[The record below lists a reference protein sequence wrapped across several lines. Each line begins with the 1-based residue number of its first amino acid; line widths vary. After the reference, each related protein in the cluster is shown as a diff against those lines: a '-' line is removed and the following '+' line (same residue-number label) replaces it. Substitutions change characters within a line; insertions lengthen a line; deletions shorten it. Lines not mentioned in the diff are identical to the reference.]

1 MNLQKIIKLVAA
13 IVGVL
18 SIFFLIRIIG
28 AGDENLKASPDLQD
42 SIVSPFM
49 YVAYIILGIMV
60 ALVVVFSLKHMFTN
74 AATLKKTLIN
84 VGAFLLLALVAYFGF
99 ANGVETPLR
108 DGEVLT
114 AGNSQL
120 VGAGLYLFYF
130 LVFIAVG
137 IMLFSGIKKMIK

>member
-13 IVGVL
+13 IVGVI
-18 SIFFLIRIIG
+18 SIFFLVRIIG
-28 AGDENLKASPDLQD
+28 AGDDALEASPELQD

-49 YVAYIILGIMV
+49 YIAYFILGVMV
-60 ALVVVFSLKHMFTN
+60 FLVLVFSLKQIFSN
-74 AATLKKTLIN
+74 PATLKKTLTN
-84 VGAFLLLALVAYFGF
+84 VGAFVALALVAYFGF

-108 DGEVLT
+108 DGKVLT

-130 LVFIAVG
+130 LVFIAVF
-137 IMLFSGIKKMIK
+137 IMLFSGIKKTIK

>member
-13 IVGVL
+13 IVGVI

-28 AGDENLKASPDLQD
+28 AGDEALETTPDLQD

-49 YVAYIILGIMV
+49 YIAYLILGIMV
-60 ALVVVFSLKHMFTN
+60 FSVKQMFSN
-74 AATLKKTLIN
+74 PATLKKTLTN
-84 VGAFLLLALVAYFGF
+84 VGAFVALALVAYFGF

-137 IMLFSGIKKMIK
+137 IMLFTGIKKMIK

>member
-13 IVGVL
+13 VVGVL

-28 AGDENLKASPDLQD
+28 AGDDALDTSPELQD
-42 SIVSPFM
+42 SIVTPFM
-49 YVAYIILGIMV
+49 YIAYIILGIMV
-60 ALVVVFSLKHMFTN
+60 ALVVVFSVKHMFTN
-74 AATLKKTLIN
+74 AATLKKTLTN
-84 VGAFLLLALVAYFGF
+84 VGAFVLLALVAYFGF
-99 ANGVETPLR
+99 ASGVETPLR

-114 AGNSQL
+114 ASNSQL

>member
-28 AGDENLKASPDLQD
+28 AGDDALEASPDLQD
-42 SIVSPFM
+42 STVSPFM
-49 YVAYIILGIMV
+49 YIAYVIFGITV
-60 ALVVVFSLKHMFTN
+60 LLVLVFSIKQMFTN
-74 AATLKKTLIN
+74 AATLKKTLTN
-84 VGAFLLLALVAYFGF
+84 VGAFVALALVAYFGF

-120 VGAGLYLFYF
+120 VGTGLYLFYF
-130 LVFIAVG
+130 LVFIAIG
-137 IMLFSGIKKMIK
+137 IMMFSGIKKMIK

>member
-28 AGDENLKASPDLQD
+28 AGDDALDTSPELQD
-42 SIVSPFM
+42 SIVTPFM
-49 YVAYIILGIMV
+49 YIAYIILGIMV
-60 ALVVVFSLKHMFTN
+60 ALVVIFSVKQMFTN
-74 AATLKKTLIN
+74 AATLKKTLTN
-84 VGAFLLLALVAYFGF
+84 VGAFVLLALVAYFGF

-114 AGNSQL
+114 ASNSQL

>member
-13 IVGVL
+13 IVGVI

-28 AGDENLKASPDLQD
+28 AGDDALEASPDLQD

-49 YVAYIILGIMV
+49 YIAYIILGIMV
-60 ALVVVFSLKHMFTN
+60 LLVVLFSIKHMFSN
-74 AATLKKTLIN
+74 PATLKKTLIN
-84 VGAFLLLALVAYFGF
+84 VGAFLALALIAYFGF
-99 ANGVETPLR
+99 ANGVETQLR

-137 IMLFSGIKKMIK
+137 IMLFNGIKKMIK

>member
-13 IVGVL
+13 IVGVI

-28 AGDENLKASPDLQD
+28 AGDEALETTPDLQD

-49 YVAYIILGIMV
+49 YIAYLILGIMLF
-60 ALVVVFSLKHMFTN
+60 LVVVFSVKQMFSN
-74 AATLKKTLIN
+74 PATLKKTLTN
-84 VGAFLLLALVAYFGF
+84 VGAFVALALVAYFGF
-99 ANGVETPLR
+99 ANGVETPLS

-137 IMLFSGIKKMIK
+137 IMLFTGIKKMIK

>member
-18 SIFFLIRIIG
+18 SIFFLKRIIG